1 MDKDKII
8 IIKDGKVK
16 EIEGKILYITEKAGF
31 LDDTTKFDRYRRR
44 IPDGVVAIEAHIYKN
59 LDKQKE

>member
-1 MDKDKII
+1 MNKDKII

-16 EIEGKILYITEKAGF
+16 EIEGKLLNITEKAGF

-44 IPDGVVAIEAHIYKN
+44 IPDGIIAIEAHIYRDLNK
-59 LDKQKE
+59 

>member
-1 MDKDKII
+1 MNKDKII

-16 EIEGKILYITEKAGF
+16 EIEGKILCVTEKAGF

-44 IPDGVVAIEAHIYKN
+44 IPDGIIAIEAHIYRDLNK
-59 LDKQKE
+59 